1 MQAQRAAERG
11 ADADVV
17 SAKQQLA
24 AAELDLKAAMRER
37 DVLESVSNQ
46 VTSTSIMHL
55 IRNQVSC
62 GEGLEFPP

>member
-1 MQAQRAAERG
+1 MCMQAQRAAERG

-24 AAELDLKAAMRER
+24 AAELELKAAMQER
-37 DVLESVSNQ
+37 DVLESMSNQ

-55 IRNQVSC
+55 VRNEV
-62 GEGLEFPP
+62 LFW